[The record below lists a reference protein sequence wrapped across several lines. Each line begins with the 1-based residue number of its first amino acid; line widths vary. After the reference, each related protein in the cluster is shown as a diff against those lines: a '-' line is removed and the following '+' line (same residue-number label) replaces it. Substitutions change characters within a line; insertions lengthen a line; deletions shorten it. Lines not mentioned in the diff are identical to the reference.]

1 MNYLGVAS
9 HIGKSGLLTI
19 RATEPPRIGS
29 RAVIKGHGPIGS
41 IIDVFG
47 PVSKP
52 YVSVKLWQPFPMK
65 EANGVEIFVE
75 EREFRARRF
84 GGRGGGRSSG
94 RFHSYGSRGS
104 GRDDRGFKGRNFN
117 AKRSY

>member
-19 RATEPPRIGS
+19 RAVEPPRIGS
-29 RAVIKGHGPIGS
+29 RAVIKGRGPIGN

-47 PVSKP
+47 PVSRP
-52 YVSVKLWQPFPMK
+52 YVSVKLWQPFPLRD
-65 EANGVEIFVE
+65 ANGAEIFVE
-75 EREFRARRF
+75 EREFRGRRF
-84 GGRGGGRSSG
+84 GGRGR
-94 RFHSYGSRGS
+94 SRGY
-104 GRDDRGFKGRNFN
+104 GRPHSMGDRGTGRGDGRFKGRGFN

>member
-1 MNYLGVAS
+1 M
-9 HIGKSGLLTI
+9 
-19 RATEPPRIGS
+19 EPPKIGS
-29 RAVIKGHGPIGS
+29 RAVLKGRGPIGN

-52 YVSVKLWQPFPMK
+52 YVSVKLWQPFPLR

-75 EREFRARRF
+75 EREFRGRRF
-84 GGRGGGRSSG
+84 GGRGRT
-94 RFHSYGSRGS
+94 RGS
-104 GRDDRGFKGRNFN
+104 GRFYSRGDRGTSRGDGRFKGRGFN